1 MGCCKSAA
9 GDPPT
14 APRRMEEASW
24 DAVSRQ
30 WPVGTLRLISGLH
43 DDMLL
48 LRLLMPLLC

>member
-9 GDPPT
+9 GDLPT

-24 DAVSRQ
+24 DAIRRQ
-30 WPVGTLRLISGLH
+30 WPVGTLRLISGAH
-43 DDMLL
+43 DVMLL